1 MTYQY
6 LEPAGEQTRINDEV
20 LGYDQVNKSW
30 MIFKVPSDPKAFYDS
45 MIQRRSGEEFPLIF
59 DTASISLWLET
70 APKTVRHAF
79 LYPAPAVWKVG
90 AELYQY
96 KYSTVTSISTVFLY
110 SDVVRAESLENLTLP
125 DKWSFAHNSMN
136 WWCPSLWIAWRL
148 ADHVT
153 QITQS
158 LWLRE
163 HVGCSWM
170 DETAYV
176 CGHQACPQG
185 ILNTMEILKGDDVT
199 MVTLLQGAERKQL
212 EKGWDMKYQD
222 GQGSLL
228 AQERVGMEE
237 EDKIGCRSKEIQTC
251 VETILCKVE
260 WHLAASFSLVV
271 LIGTLWGLQRI
282 KLIYEQI
289 WKLHYLLP
297 RAKET
302 RVKPIATVSQSR
314 WRVLL
319 TGVFPAYVQQ
329 ALNCVR

>member
-1 MTYQY
+1 
-6 LEPAGEQTRINDEV
+6 
-20 LGYDQVNKSW
+20 

-59 DTASISLWLET
+59 DTASISSWLET

-110 SDVVRAESLENLTLP
+110 SDVVRAESLENLTLT
-125 DKWSFAHNSMN
+125 DKWSFARNSMN

-185 ILNTMEILKGDDVT
+185 ILNTMEILKGDVT
-199 MVTLLQGAERKQL
+199 MVMLLQGAERKQL
-212 EKGWDMKYQD
+212 EKGWDMK
-222 GQGSLL
+222 
-228 AQERVGMEE
+228 
-237 EDKIGCRSKEIQTC
+237 
-251 VETILCKVE
+251 
-260 WHLAASFSLVV
+260 
-271 LIGTLWGLQRI
+271 
-282 KLIYEQI
+282 
-289 WKLHYLLP
+289 
-297 RAKET
+297 
-302 RVKPIATVSQSR
+302 
-314 WRVLL
+314 
-319 TGVFPAYVQQ
+319 
-329 ALNCVR
+329 